1 MKRKFLSLIVAILA
15 VIISCGVCATVFA
28 DTAATGA
35 ETKPFFNYVQP
46 GAEGTIAYDKT
57 TNVYTLTG
65 HNPTTPRLSAVDGEL
80 QTLKDTYGDDTIKF
94 SYQYAE
100 IYDTPLQ
107 ASDWF
112 MYFTFRNLDESP
124 CWTGGYGVH
133 ILFFQDQ
140 MKVNL
145 NFNGT
150 ELDTK
155 SVKFDSIYDDNY
167 QLVDMGYH
175 AVEISIDDANG
186 TFTVYRD
193 KGTEKEVSISF
204 DCNLEY
210 NGRVSNR
217 LLDTGCYSF
226 SVRQCK
232 ANIKDVYFFNSKNTE
247 VDDEV
252 ARYEAYVKSLEEDN
266 QGEPEE
272 PEEPEN
278 KGCGGVVVSS
288 SVVAAFGLTSLGGIV
303 LLKKKEN

>member
-15 VIISCGVCATVFA
+15 VIISCGVCATAFA
-28 DTAATGA
+28 DTAGAGA

-46 GAEGTIAYDKT
+46 GAEGKIAYDKT
-57 TNVYTLTG
+57 TNVYMLTG
-65 HNPTTPRLSAVDGEL
+65 HAPDTPRLSAVDGEL

-140 MKVNL
+140 MQVML
-145 NFNGT
+145 NFNGVT
-150 ELDTK
+150 LDTK
-155 SVKFDSIYDDNY
+155 SVNFDGIYDDNY
-167 QLVDMGYH
+167 QLVDTGYH
-175 AVEISIDDANG
+175 AVEISIDDDNG
-186 TFTVYRD
+186 TFIVYRD
-193 KGTEKEVSISF
+193 KGTEKEISISF

-210 NGRVSNR
+210 NDRVNNR
-217 LLDTGCYSF
+217 LLDAGCYSF

-232 ANIKDVYFFNSKNTE
+232 ANIKDLYFFNSKNTE

-252 ARYEAYVKSLEEDN
+252 ARYEAYVKSLEKEENSDE
-266 QGEPEE
+266 QPEE
-272 PEEPEN
+272 
-278 KGCGGVVVSS
+278 GCGGVIVSS